1 MKDYFKIVKYDGRI
15 YRELQVSESHDGKK
29 EYIILLEEKTD
40 KTIVV
45 EREFFDLNFEEVK

>member
-15 YRELQVSESHDGKK
+15 YRELQVAESHDGKK